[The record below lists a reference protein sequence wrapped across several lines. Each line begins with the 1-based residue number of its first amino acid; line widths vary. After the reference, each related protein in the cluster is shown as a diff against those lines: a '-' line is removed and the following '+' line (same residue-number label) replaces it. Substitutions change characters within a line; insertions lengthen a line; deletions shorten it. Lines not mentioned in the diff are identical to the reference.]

1 MIFTSIRTKM
11 MLFLLAA
18 TLIPILASIVIT
30 YSLTTSKVTKE
41 TLKSNADLLF
51 QGKTNLLNYMNA
63 AQQTTFIFYNDNR
76 LFTILE
82 DGIKDY
88 KDDQELYRGLLLLSY
103 SAKDFEQAH
112 LYLKKSDQH
121 YLIINNRSKRSFAG
135 RDGRFIPEGLSRG
148 NSYVEPPH
156 PVKKF
161 GRTDIPTTNADQV
174 LTVHSS
180 LYYLAAKE
188 ELGTLSIDLRLDGI
202 RAIVEQLYTVG
213 REELYIIDHNRALIY
228 SSLERSG
235 GQPLRADWV
244 ERVMEAEGRSGNF
257 SLNQDGFS
265 GEIVYDK
272 METPFLNW
280 TLVKRIPNETLHQTA
295 REVAQFNSGVAVLFL
310 ILTLAATVLITFSLT
325 APIKKL
331 IRNMN
336 QIQSGNLQV
345 TVDVDRKDEFGIL
358 ARRFQLAMDTIN
370 QMIIR
375 EYELELARK
384 TSELNVLQAQTNP
397 HFINNALQS
406 IGTLSLQKQQPDI
419 YRLIFS
425 LGKMMRYSMNTGE
438 PIVSLERELDYVKAY
453 VSLQR
458 QRFGE
463 QLRYIVEVEEAL
475 LSRPVPKMI
484 LQPLVENYFKH
495 GFDAAAND
503 AEIAIYGTRSAEL
516 GWMRLEVCDNG
527 KGLNAAELRALQ
539 QKLRYAR
546 SVGEAGESGIG
557 LPNIMSR
564 LKLYYNES
572 ARLEIRPGKAGGLS
586 VVLWIPIDGE
596 EDGDESADR

>member
-63 AQQTTFIFYNDNR
+63 AQQSTFIFYNDSR
-76 LFTILE
+76 LFAILE
-82 DGIKDY
+82 DGIRDY
-88 KDDQELYRGLLLLSY
+88 KDDQEIYRGLMLLSY
-103 SAKDFEQAH
+103 TAKDFEQAH
-112 LYLKKSDQH
+112 LYLRESDLH
-121 YLIINNRSKRSFAG
+121 YLIINNRSKRSFKG
-135 RDGRFIPEGLSRG
+135 DGDRYIPSGLARG
-148 NSYVEPPH
+148 NSYVQPPH
-156 PVKKF
+156 PVDKF
-161 GRTDIPTTNADQV
+161 GRTDIPTTTADQV
-174 LTVHSS
+174 LTIHSS

-188 ELGTLSIDLRLDGI
+188 ELGTLSIDIRLDGI
-202 RAIVEQLYTVG
+202 RAIAEQLYSAG
-213 REELYIIDHNRALIY
+213 REELYILDDERRVIY
-228 SSLERSG
+228 SSIDRGG
-235 GQPLRADWV
+235 GQRLQADWV
-244 ERVMEAEGRSGNF
+244 DRVVGAAQTSGNF

-272 METPFLNW
+272 METQFLNW
-280 TLVKRIPNETLHQTA
+280 TLAKRIPNETLHRTA
-295 REVAQFNSGVAVLFL
+295 REVALFNSGIAVLFL
-310 ILTLAATVLITFSLT
+310 VLTMLATVLITFRLT

-345 TVDVDRKDEFGIL
+345 TIDVDRKDEFGIL

-370 QMIIR
+370 EMIIR

-384 TSELNVLQAQTNP
+384 TNELNVLQVQTNP

-406 IGTLSLQKQQPDI
+406 IGTLSLQKQQPEI
-419 YRLIFS
+419 YNLIFS

-438 PIVSLERELDYVKAY
+438 PIVTLERELDYVKAY

-463 QLRYIVEVEEAL
+463 QLRYTVKVDEPL
-475 LSRPVPKMI
+475 LNRPIPKMI
-484 LQPLVENYFKH
+484 VQPLVENYFKH
-495 GFDAAAND
+495 GFDAGKED
-503 AEIAIYGTRSAEL
+503 SEIAIYGSESADRR
-516 GWMRLEVCDNG
+516 WMSLEVCDNG
-527 KGLNAAELRALQ
+527 KGMSAAELRALRERLFQ
-539 QKLRYAR
+539 SKGAW
-546 SVGEAGESGIG
+546 ATGESGIG
-557 LPNIMSR
+557 LPNILSR

-572 ARLEIRPGKAGGLS
+572 AKLEVKPGKSGGLS
-586 VVLWIPIDGE
+586 IVLWIPIDGE
-596 EDGDESADR
+596 GDDHESANR

>member
-18 TLIPILASIVIT
+18 TLIPILASILIT
-30 YSLTTSKVTKE
+30 YSLTTSKVTRE
-41 TLKSNADLLF
+41 TLRSNADLLF

-63 AQQTTFIFYNDNR
+63 AQESMFIFYNDSR

-88 KDDQELYRGLLLLSY
+88 KDDQEIYRGLMLLSY
-103 SAKDFEQAH
+103 TAKDFEQAH
-112 LYLKKSDQH
+112 LYLRESDLH
-121 YLIINNRSKRSFAG
+121 YVIISNRSKRSFKG
-135 RDGRFIPEGLSRG
+135 EGDRYIPSGLARG
-148 NSYVEPPH
+148 NAYVQPPH
-156 PVKKF
+156 PVDKF
-161 GRTDIPTTNADQV
+161 GRADIPTTNADQV
-174 LTVHSS
+174 LTIHGS
-180 LYYLAAKE
+180 LYYLAAKK
-188 ELGTLSIDLRLDGI
+188 ELGTLSIDIRLDGI
-202 RAIVEQLYTVG
+202 RAIAEQLYTAG
-213 REELYIIDHNRALIY
+213 REELYIIDENGRTIY
-228 SSLERSG
+228 SSLDRRG
-235 GQPLRADWV
+235 GEPLRADWV
-244 ERVMEAEGRSGNF
+244 DRVAGASESSGNF

-272 METPFLNW
+272 MATPFLNW
-280 TLVKRIPNETLHQTA
+280 TLAKRIPNETLHRTA
-295 REVAQFNSGVAVLFL
+295 REVALINSGIAALFL
-310 ILTLAATVLITFSLT
+310 VLTMLATVLITFRLT

-345 TVDVDRKDEFGIL
+345 TIDVNRKDEFGIL

-384 TSELNVLQAQTNP
+384 TNELNVLQVQTNP

-406 IGTLSLQKQQPDI
+406 IGTLSLQKRQPEI
-419 YRLIFS
+419 YNLIFS

-463 QLRYIVEVEEAL
+463 QIRYTVNVEEPL
-475 LSRPVPKMI
+475 LSRPIPKMI
-484 LQPLVENYFKH
+484 VQPFVENYFKH
-495 GFDAAAND
+495 GFDAGARD
-503 AEIAIYGTRSAEL
+503 SEISIFGTTTPDGR
-516 GWMRLEVCDNG
+516 WMRLEVRDNG
-527 KGLNAAELRALQ
+527 KGMDAAGLKALQ
-539 QKLRYAR
+539 ERLFHPKGAW
-546 SVGEAGESGIG
+546 GAGDSGIG
-557 LPNIMSR
+557 LPNILSR
-564 LKLYYNES
+564 LRLYYHES
-572 ARLEIRPGKAGGLS
+572 ARLEVSSAKPGGFS
-586 VVLWIPIDGE
+586 VVLRIPIEGE
-596 EDGDESADR
+596 EGNNESADR

>member
-1 MIFTSIRTKM
+1 M

-18 TLIPILASIVIT
+18 TLIPILASIFIT
-30 YSLTTSKVTKE
+30 YSLTTSKVTRE

-63 AQQTTFIFYNDNR
+63 AQESTYIFYNDSK
-76 LFTILE
+76 LFAILE

-88 KDDQELYRGLLLLSY
+88 KDDQEIYRGLMLLSY
-103 SAKDFEQAH
+103 TAKDFEQAH
-112 LYLKKSDQH
+112 LYLRESDLH
-121 YLIINNRSKRSFAG
+121 YVIISNRSKRSFKGDGDRYIPAG
-135 RDGRFIPEGLSRG
+135 LARG
-148 NSYVEPPH
+148 NSYVQPPH
-156 PVKKF
+156 PVDKF
-161 GRTDIPTTNADQV
+161 GRADIPTTNADRV
-174 LTVHSS
+174 LTIHSS

-188 ELGTLSIDLRLDGI
+188 ELGTLSIDVRLDGI
-202 RAIVEQLYTVG
+202 RSIAEQLYSDG
-213 REELYIIDHNRALIY
+213 REELYIIDEDRRVIY
-228 SSLERSG
+228 SSLDRG
-235 GQPLRADWV
+235 GGLPIQADWV
-244 ERVMEAEGRSGNF
+244 ERALGAAQSDGNF

-295 REVAQFNSGVAVLFL
+295 REVALINSGIAALFL
-310 ILTLAATVLITFSLT
+310 VLTMLATVLITFRLT

-345 TVDVDRKDEFGIL
+345 TIDAGRKDEFGIL

-370 QMIIR
+370 EMIIR

-384 TSELNVLQAQTNP
+384 TNELNVLQVQTNP

-406 IGTLSLQKQQPDI
+406 IGTLSLQKQQPEI
-419 YRLIFS
+419 YNLIFS

-453 VSLQR
+453 ISLQR

-463 QLRYIVEVEEAL
+463 QLRYTVRVDDSL
-475 LSRPVPKMI
+475 LSRPIPKMI
-484 LQPLVENYFKH
+484 VQPLVENYFKH

-503 AEIAIYGTRSAEL
+503 SEIAIYGTMSSDR
-516 GWMRLEVCDNG
+516 GWMRLEVRDNG
-527 KGLNAAELRALQ
+527 RGMDAAELKSLQ
-539 QKLRYAR
+539 ERLFHSKGAW
-546 SVGEAGESGIG
+546 GTGESGIG
-557 LPNIMSR
+557 LPNILSR

-572 ARLEIRPGKAGGLS
+572 AKLEVSSAKPGGFS
-586 VVLWIPIDGE
+586 VVLRIPIKGE
-596 EDGDESADR
+596 GGDHESADR

>member
-18 TLIPILASIVIT
+18 TLIPILASIFIT

-63 AQQTTFIFYNDNR
+63 AQQATFIFYNDSK

-88 KDDQELYRGLLLLSY
+88 KDDQEIYRGLMLLSY
-103 SAKDFEQAH
+103 TVKDFEQAH
-112 LYLKKSDQH
+112 LYLGKDDLN
-121 YLIINNRSKRSFAG
+121 YLIINNRSKRSF
-135 RDGRFIPEGLSRG
+135 RDEENRFVPSGLSRG
-148 NSYVEPPH
+148 SSYVQPPH
-156 PVKKF
+156 PVSKY
-161 GRTDIPTTNADQV
+161 GRTDIPTTTADQV
-174 LTVHSS
+174 LTIHSS

-188 ELGTLSIDLRLDGI
+188 ELGTLSIDVRLDGI
-202 RAIVEQLYTVG
+202 RAISEQLYSAG
-213 REELYIIDHNRALIY
+213 REELYIVDDDRQVIY
-228 SSLERSG
+228 SSLDRSG
-235 GQPLRADWV
+235 GQRLQGDWV
-244 ERVMEAEGRSGNF
+244 DRVVKEQETSGNF
-257 SLNQDGFS
+257 SLHQDGFS

-272 METPFLNW
+272 MATPFLNW

-295 REVAQFNSGVAVLFL
+295 REAALINSGVAGLFL
-310 ILTLAATVLITFSLT
+310 ILTMVATVLITFSLT

-336 QIQSGNLQV
+336 QILSGNLQV

-370 QMIIR
+370 EMIIR

-384 TSELNVLQAQTNP
+384 TNELNVLQVQTNP

-406 IGTLSLQKQQPDI
+406 IGTLSLQKQQPEI
-419 YRLIFS
+419 YNLIFS
-425 LGKMMRYSMNTGE
+425 LGKMMWYSMNTGE

-463 QLRYIVEVEEAL
+463 QIRYIVNVDERL
-475 LSRPVPKMI
+475 LKRPVPKMI
-484 LQPLVENYFKH
+484 VQPLVENYFKH
-495 GFDAAAND
+495 GFDPGAED
-503 AEIAIYGTRSAEL
+503 AEIAVTGTESRDRR
-516 GWMRLEVCDNG
+516 WMRLEVSDNG
-527 KGLNAAELRALQ
+527 RGMGAAELKTLQ
-539 QKLRYAR
+539 ERLFQAKG
-546 SVGEAGESGIG
+546 VWGTGESGIG
-557 LPNIMSR
+557 LPNILSR

-572 ARLEIRPGKAGGLS
+572 AKLEVRPGQAGGLS
-586 VVLWIPIDGE
+586 VVLWIPIAEE
-596 EDGDESADR
+596 EDGDESANR